1 MMPTSAASLPDCGE
15 LAPASMASTALL
27 PVSPS
32 SDLNCADR
40 LPRTASA
47 PKKKPATLVTISSS
61 GPMEN
66 TE

>member
-1 MMPTSAASLPDCGE
+1 MPVTAASRPVCRE

-27 PVSPS
+27 PLSPS
-32 SDLNCADR
+32 SDLNWLVR

-47 PKKKPATLVTISSS
+47 PKKIPAMLMTISSN
-61 GPMEN
+61 GPIEN

>member
-1 MMPTSAASLPDCGE
+1 MRPEFSE
-15 LAPASMASTALL
+15 LGLANIASTALL
-27 PVSPS
+27 PVSPN
-32 SDLNCADR
+32 SDLNWAVR

-47 PKKKPATLVTISSS
+47 PKKSPATPVTISSS